1 MLERPSAILPV
12 AMSLAAL
19 ALVIGHAAIYG
30 IVHES
35 DEGAA
40 AHIFQI
46 LMVAQAPLVIYFAA
60 KYLRRMPSQA
70 IRVLAL
76 QAGAAAAAIASV
88 HYLT

>member
-1 MLERPSAILPV
+1 MLKRPTAILPV

-30 IVHES
+30 IVHEA

-60 KYLRRMPSQA
+60 KYLRRGPSQA